1 MFLYVGCIIGIDIFW
16 WFLRLVWYLL
26 NLQVVQYVRAIRK
39 GLIKFDEK
47 PKEEPSAYLL
57 WGDDSSA
64 IDRQGL
70 AYIPAPKPKLP
81 GMQPDHPF

>member
-1 MFLYVGCIIGIDIFW
+1 MFDVLLGLTIFGGFYDW
-16 WFLRLVWYLL
+16 WCLL

-81 GMQPDHPF
+81 GLQPDHPF